1 MPWSQELRNYV
12 NTQLE
17 GRKPRLGARWAALQ
31 EELSLCGEEALLLSY
46 LYATLPSADLG
57 DYSPRF
63 FREAACQ
70 ALAARWEFSWCAAL
84 PESLFL
90 REVLCP
96 RVNNEEL
103 SPCRELFCSQL
114 APRVKGLPLE
124 EAILEVNR
132 WCAEQATYRSTD
144 DRTASALQVYQCGWG
159 RCGEEST
166 FLTNALRSVGIAARQ
181 VYAPWWSHCDD
192 NHAWVEAFDGAAWRY
207 LGACEPE
214 PVLDRG
220 WFTHAASRAV
230 MVHARSFVAGSRE
243 EAAFLFPGL
252 DPLDWDLREGVAYEN
267 RTAHYGRPRPWCG
280 GPPPGGRPFSSR
292 SRQPLLPEPGSPV
305 RPAPPR

>member
-31 EELSLCGEEALLLSY
+31 EELSLCGEEEALLLSY

-63 FREAACQ
+63 FREAARQ
-70 ALAARWEFSWCAAL
+70 ALAARREFPWCAAL
-84 PESLFL
+84 SESLFL

-132 WCAEQATYRSTD
+132 
-144 DRTASALQVYQCGWG
+144 DRK
-159 RCGEEST
+159 
-166 FLTNALRSVGIAARQ
+166 SV
-181 VYAPWWSHCDD
+181 V
-192 NHAWVEAFDGAAWRY
+192 
-207 LGACEPE
+207 
-214 PVLDRG
+214 
-220 WFTHAASRAV
+220 
-230 MVHARSFVAGSRE
+230 
-243 EAAFLFPGL
+243 
-252 DPLDWDLREGVAYEN
+252 
-267 RTAHYGRPRPWCG
+267 
-280 GPPPGGRPFSSR
+280 
-292 SRQPLLPEPGSPV
+292 
-305 RPAPPR
+305 

>member
-31 EELSLCGEEALLLSY
+31 EELSLCGEEEALLLSY

-63 FREAACQ
+63 FREAARQ
-70 ALAARWEFSWCAAL
+70 ALAARREFPWCAAL

-144 DRTASALQVYQCGWG
+144 DRTALVV
-159 RCGEEST
+159 R
-166 FLTNALRSVGIAARQ
+166 IAR
-181 VYAPWWSHCDD
+181 
-192 NHAWVEAFDGAAWRY
+192 
-207 LGACEPE
+207 
-214 PVLDRG
+214 
-220 WFTHAASRAV
+220 
-230 MVHARSFVAGSRE
+230 
-243 EAAFLFPGL
+243 
-252 DPLDWDLREGVAYEN
+252 
-267 RTAHYGRPRPWCG
+267 RT
-280 GPPPGGRPFSSR
+280 
-292 SRQPLLPEPGSPV
+292 
-305 RPAPPR
+305 